1 MIVVA
6 AFSNDERYG
15 KIDKDVAMDA
25 QACIATMDN
34 PQRSFSLEKNVHRL
48 TH

>member
-1 MIVVA
+1 M

-15 KIDKDVAMDA
+15 KIDKDDEI
-25 QACIATMDN
+25 CISEMDN
-34 PQRSFSLEKNVHRL
+34 PQRSFSSEKNVHRL